1 MCIYGPSALNLHY
14 FMSDKM
20 KTILVFKTSVM
31 NMDEVGRLSPFLNRL
46 INKNGRWNFDLED
59 CDNIFRVETESPDV
73 TTISK
78 LFQNQGFLCEE
89 LH

>member
-1 MCIYGPSALNLHY
+1 ME
-14 FMSDKM
+14 
-20 KTILVFKTSVM
+20 
-31 NMDEVGRLSPFLNRL
+31 EVGRLSPFLNRL

-73 TTISK
+73 LTIAQ
-78 LFQNQGFLCEE
+78 LFQNQGFWCEE

>member
-1 MCIYGPSALNLHY
+1 
-14 FMSDKM
+14 M

-31 NMDEVGRLSPFLNRL
+31 NMEDVVRLSPSLNRL
-46 INKNGRWNFDLED
+46 INPFGRWNFDLED

-73 TTISK
+73 LTIAK
-78 LFQNQGFLCEE
+78 LFRNQGFLCEE